1 MDADDTSRHTELLVV
16 PHRPGPLIELPPERR
31 RDEIDDVLDELFGE
45 APRDAPGAFDV
56 VLVAGGA
63 ALAVAALVAGLPA
76 WLLGLGV
83 VCAAFGLILPLHH
96 VWTRIVRARS
106 LRRVREVMGQGTLL
120 DAAHSETRRLTRA
133 YRRVERSAADGLAGD
148 ALESAHLA
156 LLEVAG
162 LLRGR
167 PPESPAERE
176 YIAERAAA
184 IARLADTLARPS
196 AAEVTEPPIDEDALR
211 DSAVQAL
218 RDLDERTGSG
228 SLTRMEHLN
237 RLLDAGE
244 KRDGTV

>member
-1 MDADDTSRHTELLVV
+1 MDADNTSRQPQLLVV
-16 PHRPGPLIELPPERR
+16 PHRPGPLIELPPEQR
-31 RDEIDDVLDELFGE
+31 RDEIDDVLDEVFGE
-45 APRDAPGAFDV
+45 APRDTPGAFDA
-56 VLVAGGA
+56 VLVVGGV
-63 ALAVAALVAGLPA
+63 ALTIAALVAGLPA

-96 VWTRIVRARS
+96 AWTRIVRARS
-106 LRRVREVMGQGTLL
+106 LRRIREVMGQGTLI
-120 DAAHSETRRLTRA
+120 DAGHRETRRLIRS
-133 YRRVERSAADGLAGD
+133 YRRVERSTGDGLAGD

-176 YIAERAAA
+176 YVAERAGA
-184 IARLADTLARPS
+184 IARLAATMERPS
-196 AAEVTEPPIDEDALR
+196 TEEIVEPPVDEDALR

-228 SLTRMEHLN
+228 SLARMLQLG
-237 RLLDAGE
+237 RLLDEDE
-244 KRDGTV
+244 KPHGTA